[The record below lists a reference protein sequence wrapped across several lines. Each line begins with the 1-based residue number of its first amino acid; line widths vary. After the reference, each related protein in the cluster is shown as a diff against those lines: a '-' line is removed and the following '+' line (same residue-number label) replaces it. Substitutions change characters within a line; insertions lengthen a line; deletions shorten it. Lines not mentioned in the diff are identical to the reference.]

1 MKQAHDTFTIDMFDA
16 DLDGLKANLYS
27 QIDNIM
33 KRTDFDRVHK
43 TMQALDWKWLGKSP
57 TVEEIRKTAY
67 RLLNDAV
74 KYVDEA
80 YEYYGE
86 IPGHYSVATGGF
98 TASIYKNM
106 DGALRL
112 ELSFRVADTRY
123 R

>member
-1 MKQAHDTFTIDMFDA
+1 MKQAQDTFTIDMFDA
-16 DLDGLKANLYS
+16 KLDGIKANLYS

-33 KRTDFDRVHK
+33 KRTDFARVHK

-57 TVEEIRKTAY
+57 TIEEIEKTAY

-80 YEYYGE
+80 YEYYGK
-86 IPGHYSVATGGF
+86 IPGHYSVAIGGF
-98 TASIYKNM
+98 TAGIYKDM
-106 DGALRL
+106 DGDLYL
-112 ELSFRVADTRY
+112 ELSFRVVDTRY